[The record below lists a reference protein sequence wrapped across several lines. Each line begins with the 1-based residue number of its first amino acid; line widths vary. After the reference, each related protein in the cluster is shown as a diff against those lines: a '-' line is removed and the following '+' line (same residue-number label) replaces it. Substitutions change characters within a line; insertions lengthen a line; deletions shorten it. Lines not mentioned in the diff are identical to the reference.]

1 MEIHPPPDF
10 KARSPADYMLLGM
23 VITGLPVV
31 NAIPALCEAPSGIRT
46 YADLRLVTATGFASS
61 VPSY

>member
-1 MEIHPPPDF
+1 M
-10 KARSPADYMLLGM
+10 KLGM

-46 YADLRLVTATGFASS
+46 YADLRLTTAAGFAAAASE
-61 VPSY
+61 PPGM